1 MQRRRFVQ
9 LAALGSTSL
18 GWMPANILASNK
30 LTLKKSLKYS
40 MIGVGSSITEKFIL
54 AKQAGFDGIE
64 PDSRLNWQEV
74 ARASRESGMDVP
86 GLVCWEHWRS
96 PLSHPEQSVRDK
108 CLDSMREALEACPQL
123 GATTVLL
130 VPAVVNAQVS
140 YEEAYRRS
148 QEEIRKLMPLAE
160 RLKISIAIENVWN
173 NFLLS
178 PLEAAR
184 YIDEINSPNIGWY
197 FDVGNIV
204 RYGWPEQ
211 WIRTL
216 GKRILKVD
224 VKEYSRKMAEEQG
237 IWKGFEAELL
247 TGDCNWAAV
256 KTALSEINYKG
267 GWMSAEVKG
276 GDLERLTAIARK
288 LDEINRL

>member
-1 MQRRRFVQ
+1 MRRRKFIQ
-9 LAALGSTSL
+9 LAALGSTAV
-18 GWMPANILASNK
+18 GWMPANAFASHQ

-40 MIGVGSSITEKFIL
+40 MISSGESIAEKFII

-64 PDSRLNWQEV
+64 PDSRLNWQDV
-74 ARASRESGMDVP
+74 AHASRESGMAVP
-86 GLVCWEHWRS
+86 GLICWEHWRS
-96 PLSHPEQSVRDK
+96 PLSHAEQSVRDK
-108 CLDSMREALEACPQL
+108 CLDAMREALEACPKL

-148 QEEIRKLMPLAE
+148 QEEIRKLIPLAE
-160 RLKISIAIENVWN
+160 RLKVSIAIENVWN

-184 YIDEINSPNIGWY
+184 YIDELNSPQVGWY

-211 WIRTL
+211 WIRIL
-216 GKRILKVD
+216 SKRILKID

-256 KTALSEINYKG
+256 KAALAEINYKG

-276 GDLERLTAIARK
+276 GDLERLTAIAKK

>member
-1 MQRRRFVQ
+1 MQRRKFIQ
-9 LAALGSTSL
+9 LTALGSAAL
-18 GWMPANILASNK
+18 YQMPADVFASK
-30 LTLKKSLKYS
+30 PLMLKKSLKYS
-40 MIGVGSSITEKFIL
+40 MINSSESIAEKFII

-64 PDSRLNWQEV
+64 PDSRMNWQEV
-74 ARASRESGMDVP
+74 ARAARESNMAVP

-108 CLDSMREALEACPQL
+108 CLDAMREALEACPQL

-140 YEEAYRRS
+140 YEEAYKRS
-148 QEEIRKLMPLAE
+148 QEEIRKLVPLAE
-160 RLKISIAIENVWN
+160 RLKVGIAIENVWN

-184 YIDEINSPNIGWY
+184 YIDEINSPYVGWY

-211 WIRTL
+211 WIRIL
-216 GKRILKVD
+216 GRRILKID

-237 IWKGFEAELL
+237 IWKGFEAELM
-247 TGDCNWAAV
+247 TGDCNWSAV
-256 KTALSEINYKG
+256 KTALAEINYKG

-276 GDLERLTAIARK
+276 GDLNRLTEIAKK

>member
-1 MQRRRFVQ
+1 MQRRKFMR
-9 LAALGSTSL
+9 LSALGIAAATIC
-18 GWMPANILASNK
+18 PANIWASTQ
-30 LTLKKSLKYS
+30 LRLKKSLKYS
-40 MIGVGSSITEKFIL
+40 MINSGESIGEKFAI

-74 ARASRESGMDVP
+74 SDAARQTGLAVP
-86 GLVCWEHWRS
+86 GLVCREHWRS
-96 PLSHPEQSVRDK
+96 PLSHPEQAVRDR
-108 CLDSMREALEACPQL
+108 CLDAMREALEACPPL

-130 VPAVVNAQVS
+130 VPAIVNAQVS

-148 QEEIRKLMPLAE
+148 QEEIRKLIPLAE
-160 RLKISIAIENVWN
+160 RLKVGIAIENVWN

-178 PLEAAR
+178 PMEAAR
-184 YIDEINSPNIGWY
+184 YIDEVNSPQVGWY

-211 WIRTL
+211 WIRIL
-216 GKRILKVD
+216 GKRIFKID
-224 VKEYSRKMAEEQG
+224 VKEYSRKIAEEQG
-237 IWKGFEAELL
+237 IWKGFEAELM

-256 KTALSEINYKG
+256 KAALSEIGYQG

-276 GDLERLTAIARK
+276 GDLNRLREIAKK
-288 LDEINRL
+288 LDDINRL